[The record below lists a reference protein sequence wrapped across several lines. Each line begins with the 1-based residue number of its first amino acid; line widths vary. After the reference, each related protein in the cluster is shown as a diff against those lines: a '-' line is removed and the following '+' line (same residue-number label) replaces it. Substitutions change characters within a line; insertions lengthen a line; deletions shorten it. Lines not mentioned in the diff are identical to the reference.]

1 MTVEDPALER
11 ARERAKELREFY
23 GHLITYVLVC
33 TLLVVIDL
41 ADNSASGTEFVG
53 LSWAYWPIFGWGI
66 AVAIHAS
73 KTFVGV
79 GAGGW
84 EERKAQELYEEEK
97 QRDLL
102 DH

>member
-1 MTVEDPALER
+1 MMPEDPALER
-11 ARERAKELREFY
+11 ARARAKELRDFY

-41 ADNSASGTEFVG
+41 ADNSPADTEFLG
-53 LSWAYWPIFGWGI
+53 LTWAYWPIIGWGVF
-66 AVAIHAS
+66 VAIHAIN
-73 KTFVGV
+73 TFLGFRR
-79 GAGGW
+79 W
-84 EERKAQELYEEEK
+84 EERKTQELYEKEK